1 MHPDELF
8 EDDECPCGECEPSLE
23 EDLFPIV
30 MTRNEVLFLDDSLTM
45 LIEKESFA
53 YTVTTMRMLIP
64 TAQLPAPVSLIE
76 KIGMGVLHVT
86 DPEQDNKTTVLHLDA
101 TEIYMLREI
110 CFSNV
115 RIGREPVGYNLKRK
129 FYTALYAEEYTKE
142 LLVNRLLNSIEPAE
156 QKEE

>member
-1 MHPDELF
+1 MNPEELF
-8 EDDECPCGECEPSLE
+8 EDDGCECGECHFSLE

-30 MTRNEVLFLDDSLTM
+30 MTRNEILFLDDSLTM
-45 LIEKESFA
+45 LIERESFA
-53 YTVTTMRMLIP
+53 SAVTTMRMLIP

-86 DPEQDNKTTVLHLDA
+86 DPEQDNRTTVIHLDT

-110 CFSNV
+110 YFSNV

-129 FYTALYAEEYTKE
+129 FYTALYSNEYIKE
-142 LLVNRLLNSIEPAE
+142 VQVNKLLNSIEPIE
-156 QKEE
+156 QMEE